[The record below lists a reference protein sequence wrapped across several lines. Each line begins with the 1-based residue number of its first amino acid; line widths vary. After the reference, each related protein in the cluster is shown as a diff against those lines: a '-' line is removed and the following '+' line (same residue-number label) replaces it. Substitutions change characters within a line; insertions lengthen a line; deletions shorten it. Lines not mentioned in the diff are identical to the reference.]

1 MTISVTA
8 ISWLIG
14 AATLIT
20 ALAPVVLIVFWIRD
34 WVKGH
39 LW

>member
-1 MTISVTA
+1 MTISVTSLA
-8 ISWLIG
+8 LLVS

-20 ALAPVVLIVFWIRD
+20 ALAPIVMVILWIRD
-34 WVKGH
+34 RARGQ

>member
-8 ISWLIG
+8 LTLLVG
-14 AATLIT
+14 TAVLIT
-20 ALAPVVLIVFWIRD
+20 ALAPFVMMILWIRD
-34 WVKGH
+34 WLRGQ

>member
-8 ISWLIG
+8 LTWLVG
-14 AATLIT
+14 TATMIT
-20 ALAPVVLIVFWIRD
+20 VLAPAVLIVFWIRD
-34 WVKGH
+34 WLKGR

>member
-1 MTISVTA
+1 MTISVT
-8 ISWLIG
+8 SLTLLVG

-20 ALAPVVLIVFWIRD
+20 ALAPIVMVILWIRD
-34 WVKGH
+34 WVRGQ